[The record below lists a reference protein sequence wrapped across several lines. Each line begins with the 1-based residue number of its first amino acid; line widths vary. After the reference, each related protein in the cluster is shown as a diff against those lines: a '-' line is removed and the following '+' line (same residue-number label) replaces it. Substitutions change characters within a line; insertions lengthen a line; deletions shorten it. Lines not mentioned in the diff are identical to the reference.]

1 MFRRDRLTW
10 VTYVMLGWFAYLQA
24 APGLVLPHL
33 RSELHLSYSSG
44 GLHVA
49 AFALGSMAAGIASAR
64 LERVLGRGAMLWW
77 AAVCMG
83 AGTVALVTGRV
94 VGITIG
100 GVLLMGIGGG
110 LLLVTIQAALS
121 DHHGHLRTV
130 ALTEANVGASAAY
143 VVLIGALSL
152 AAGVGAGWRIALL
165 ASLAVPIVTWL
176 AGRGLVVPATP
187 PAAIAPGRLPGVFWI
202 AAGMILCTTATEW
215 CVTAWG
221 ASFVESAA
229 SVPADT
235 AVALMGAYFGGVLV
249 GRVVGSRLA
258 RRFEPGPLLALAMAL
273 TAVGFAVLWPATTA
287 VQALLGLAVI
297 GAGIGNLFPFALS
310 VAVALVPDRAV
321 AASGRAV
328 LAGSTAILL
337 APLTVASLADAV
349 SLRAAFL
356 VVPVLLALAG
366 AGLGLV
372 RLRSGVRAGT
382 GDAAAGDG

>member
-1 MFRRDRLTW
+1 
-10 VTYVMLGWFAYLQA
+10 
-24 APGLVLPHL
+24 
-33 RSELHLSYSSG
+33 
-44 GLHVA
+44 
-49 AFALGSMAAGIASAR
+49 
-64 LERVLGRGAMLWW
+64 
-77 AAVCMG
+77 
-83 AGTVALVTGRV
+83 
-94 VGITIG
+94 
-100 GVLLMGIGGG
+100 
-110 LLLVTIQAALS
+110 
-121 DHHGHLRTV
+121 
-130 ALTEANVGASAAY
+130 
-143 VVLIGALSL
+143 
-152 AAGVGAGWRIALL
+152 
-165 ASLAVPIVTWL
+165 
-176 AGRGLVVPATP
+176 
-187 PAAIAPGRLPGVFWI
+187 VFWI